1 MRSGPLDWTANQSD
15 QRWESMA
22 APEDI
27 DFELIA
33 AFIDGKLGGAERER
47 VVKLLGASE
56 PAFEIYA
63 DAVRTRGDIGQA
75 GNDSVFSLDDQRNRK
90 RRTSRWWSA
99 APVAAA
105 AVLLLA
111 VIPVIRARRGVSG
124 LDLPTRALLE
134 PLNGQTSLATA
145 LRVQL
150 DQPSWSV
157 TRGGSSVAVDSASAL
172 RLGVRAADLQAALAL
187 EDRERAG
194 RIAQEMADLLR
205 PVAVSNASV
214 AEYEAIRTR
223 LVNGDSISAVN
234 AAATSAET
242 NLDALLDS
250 PWFGFGKWYGA
261 GELAALAHSASF
273 FSDPHTKEFLDS
285 AIERGRLAPEDVEL
299 LRQVAE
305 IAKRGVAD
313 AEFATLREKFAELIR
328 RHGG

>member
-63 DAVRTRGDIGQA
+63 DAVRTRGDIDADG
-75 GNDSVFSLDDQRNRK
+75 SVYSLDDRRNRE
-90 RRTSRWWSA
+90 RRRSRWWSA

-111 VIPVIRARRGVSG
+111 VMPVIRARRGVSG
-124 LDLPTRALLE
+124 LDLPTQALLE
-134 PLNGQTSLATA
+134 PLNGQASLATA

-205 PVAVSNASV
+205 PVSVSNASV

-223 LVNGDSISAVN
+223 LVNRDSISAVN

>member
-15 QRWESMA
+15 QRLESMA

-33 AFIDGKLGGAERER
+33 AFIDGKLGGVERER

-63 DAVRTRGDIGQA
+63 DAVRTRGDIDADG
-75 GNDSVFSLDDQRNRK
+75 SVYSLDDRRNRE
-90 RRTSRWWSA
+90 RRRSRWWSA

-111 VIPVIRARRGVSG
+111 VMPVIRARRGVSG

-205 PVAVSNASV
+205 PVSVSNASV

-223 LVNGDSISAVN
+223 LVNRDSISAVN

-273 FSDPHTKEFLDS
+273 FSD
-285 AIERGRLAPEDVEL
+285 
-299 LRQVAE
+299 
-305 IAKRGVAD
+305 
-313 AEFATLREKFAELIR
+313 FANLYE
-328 RHGG
+328 

>member
-63 DAVRTRGDIGQA
+63 DAVRTRGDIDADG
-75 GNDSVFSLDDQRNRK
+75 SVYSLDDRRNRE
-90 RRTSRWWSA
+90 RRRSRWWSA

-111 VIPVIRARRGVSG
+111 VMPVIRARRGISG
-124 LDLPTRALLE
+124 LDLPTQALLE
-134 PLNGQTSLATA
+134 PLNGQASLATA

-214 AEYEAIRTR
+214 AEYDLIRTR
-223 LVNGDSISAVN
+223 LVNGGDSIKAVN
-234 AAATSAET
+234 AAAASAET

-250 PWFGFGKWYGA
+250 RWFGFGKWCGA

-273 FSDPHTKEFLDS
+273 FSDPHTKAFLDS

-299 LRQVAE
+299 LRQVAG

-313 AEFATLREKFAELIR
+313 ADFATLRAKFAELIR